1 LSVKCPTSDAGDPRG
16 SFSSLPKDQVR
27 VVEPRGDAE
36 KFDAGLSL
44 DPYDRVRP
52 GGRYEEVRM
61 IVYRSLLSRFR
72 GRAAEGFA

>member
-1 LSVKCPTSDAGDPRG
+1 MALEP
-16 SFSSLPKDQVR
+16 VR
-27 VVEPRGDAE
+27 VVNPRDAE

-44 DPYDRVRP
+44 HSYDRVRP
-52 GGRYEEVRM
+52 GGSHEEVRM